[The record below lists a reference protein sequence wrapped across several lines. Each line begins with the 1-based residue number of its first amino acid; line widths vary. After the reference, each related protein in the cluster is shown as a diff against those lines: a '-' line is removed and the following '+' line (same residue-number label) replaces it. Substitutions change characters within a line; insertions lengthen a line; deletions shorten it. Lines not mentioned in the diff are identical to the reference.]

1 MRRALLVTAVAAF
14 LAACGPPTVEEF
26 IEDPEMLAEV
36 MEECQLEVAQGKPKS
51 EECRNAQE
59 AAETMAANLMKET
72 MGQIGGALKGLF
84 E

>member
-1 MRRALLVTAVAAF
+1 MRRAFLVAAITAS